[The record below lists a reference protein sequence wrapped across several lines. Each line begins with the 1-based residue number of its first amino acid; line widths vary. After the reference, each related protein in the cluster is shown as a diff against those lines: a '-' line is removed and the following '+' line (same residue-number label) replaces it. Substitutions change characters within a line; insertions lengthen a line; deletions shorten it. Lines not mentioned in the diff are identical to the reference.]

1 MTESWKSAG
10 PEFYDEVFQTFDSH
24 SNWEYDD
31 WVSRGDAPENSAA
44 APETGQRVEYRFEHS
59 DTGAV
64 ISVGIPDLTGETP
77 HAVSGTVSQGLT
89 VAESDPHD
97 SLLSGLEEAQAGIS
111 ESVAGGTDTYVEPVE
126 DLRSVARIR
135 VPFGYDEQRLEESLD
150 VASEVSERVDDMH
163 RDVLGTIDQYAE
175 R

>member
-1 MTESWKSAG
+1 MTESWESAG
-10 PEFYDEVFQTFDSH
+10 REFYDEVFQTFDSH

-111 ESVAGGTDTYVEPVE
+111 ESVA
-126 DLRSVARIR
+126 
-135 VPFGYDEQRLEESLD
+135 QRLEESLD

-163 RDVLGTIDQYAE
+163 RDVLGTLDQYAD